1 MCPRWES
8 ELAMASMALW
18 RCQFSIM
25 DRSVMAESW
34 CEEEEEE
41 DKEEGGG
48 EEDESIV
55 ERIEYSRFTASEP
68 KPYSLVRADAVVGAV
83 ERVEGTKNSDASP
96 SEEGSKKRTGQ
107 GRERNDRGWQ
117 GEGCGWRRR
126 EGGRREGEEV
136 KD

>member
-1 MCPRWES
+1 
-8 ELAMASMALW
+8 MASMALW

-34 CEEEEEE
+34 CEADEED

-96 SEEGSKKRTGQ
+96 NEEGSSMVV
-107 GRERNDRGWQ
+107 WAISS
-117 GEGCGWRRR
+117 
-126 EGGRREGEEV
+126 
-136 KD
+136 